1 MNKQIN
7 AKFLMAAIATLFLL
21 GTFNMTFA
29 QGIGAKYGSRDPQTC
44 ANTKSPAKGAI
55 TAAQA
60 AKYVVCAQDGEQSSL
75 LYLVENVKVSV
86 GGSRAYNSFSDS
98 YATSIDTNAPVYP
111 IRGSLDKYQCD
122 KVSSD
127 NAKRNCTLYHEPKA
141 EGKCYKTTFGDWY
154 CSMHDLSNN
163 QSNIEYNMKPPG
175 GGAVAP
181 DEDKPAAKNTN
192 QPAETK
198 ANAPDDKDENGF
210 PKPDFSE
217 MEKYF
222 DISKAEYDPTS
233 GALYFIGKMTK
244 KNNAVDWVINFYDA
258 DGIKLIDTNGISI
271 VNGDHYEVGDT
282 AKYHFYLP
290 PQSLRKRI
298 SRVVISKKVY

>member
-1 MNKQIN
+1 MNRQN
-7 AKFLMAAIATLFLL
+7 NTKFLMAAIAALFLL

-44 ANTKSPAKGAI
+44 ADTKSPAKGAI

-75 LYLVENVKVSV
+75 LYLIENVKVSV

-175 GGAVAP
+175 GGAAAP

-222 DISKAEYDPTS
+222 DISKVEYDPTS

-271 VNGDHYEVGDT
+271 VNGDHYEIGDT
-282 AKYHFYLP
+282 AKYYFYLP